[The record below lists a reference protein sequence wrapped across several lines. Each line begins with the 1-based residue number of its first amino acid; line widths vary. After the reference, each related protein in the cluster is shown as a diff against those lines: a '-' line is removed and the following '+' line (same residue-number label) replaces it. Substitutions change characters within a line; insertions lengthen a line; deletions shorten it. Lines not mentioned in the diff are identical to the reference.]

1 MKKTCEWLK
10 IYAVQPPSCNN
21 ESNGGRLVKMFD
33 NSSIYRLLDS
43 FWLELDEDYE
53 KETWVDQ
60 SDSDPQLNLSQVLIR
75 MENV

>member
-53 KETWVDQ
+53 KET
-60 SDSDPQLNLSQVLIR
+60 
-75 MENV
+75 